1 MRRTVVAV
9 DWSCGRAVRHIIWR
23 DGRIQVVL
31 LLILLLLGS
40 LNFLIVKQHPATF
53 ARPAPNP
60 APVRR
65 GEGFTSILAAASLTS
80 QPPAVDLPDG
90 RMSAAE
96 MA

>member
-1 MRRTVVAV
+1 MRTVVAV
-9 DWSCGRAVRHIIWR
+9 DWSCGRAVRHIVWR

-31 LLILLLLGS
+31 LLILLFLGS
-40 LNFLIVKQHPATF
+40 LNFLIVKQHPATL
-53 ARPAPNP
+53 ARLLPT
-60 APVRR
+60 VRR
-65 GEGFTSILAAASLTS
+65 FAEGEGFISILAAASLTS